1 MTSHGLQRN
10 AALAQATPFAE
21 QASTPA
27 PAQGGAD
34 VVIRARGLTKR
45 FKSVGGEVRALHQ
58 VDLDVARAQM
68 LVLLGPSGC
77 GKTTLLRCIGGLEN
91 PTEGQVFLAG
101 QLFTSVGEGINL
113 PPERRNLGMMFQS
126 FGLWPHMTVA
136 ENVAYPLKNRRGV
149 ARAEIVGRVAAMLET
164 MGVAALG
171 DRYPG
176 QLSGGQQQRVAL
188 ARALVASPTALLFD
202 EPLSN
207 VDAQVRKRL
216 REEIRQMKIDRG
228 FAGVYVTHDQE
239 EAMALAD
246 VLAVMQDGEIRQIGA
261 PWEIYRRPRSLYVAH
276 FVGEANTLP
285 ARVAVTDGR
294 RIIVDTDLG
303 KVAID
308 DMETVPQPGHAGQ
321 VVLRPED
328 IRITRRHAGA
338 PEEGRLNLFQGR
350 VVSSILLGPHL
361 ELQVAVGNS
370 LLRAWTESVRPDVY
384 TPQSLVDL
392 EIAPLSAAWIS
403 E

>member
-1 MTSHGLQRN
+1 MT
-10 AALAQATPFAE
+10 AAEAEEDISAAKADTVEPVIRVRSLAKQYRGA
-21 QASTPA
+21 
-27 PAQGGAD
+27 GAD
-34 VVIRARGLTKR
+34 VL
-45 FKSVGGEVRALHQ
+45 ALNS
-58 VDLDVARAQM
+58 VDLDVARSQM

-91 PTEGQVFLAG
+91 PTAGQVFLAG
-101 QLFTSVGEGINL
+101 SLFTSVSEGINQ

-136 ENVAYPLKNRRGV
+136 ENVAYPLQNRRGLT
-149 ARAEIVGRVAAMLET
+149 RDEIASRVGSMLET
-164 MGVAALG
+164 MGVKALG
-171 DRYPG
+171 ARYPG

-216 REEIRQMKIDRG
+216 RAEIRQMKNDRG

-246 VLAVMQDGEIRQIGA
+246 VLAVMQEGEIRQIGT
-261 PWEIYRRPRSLYVAH
+261 PWEIYRRPKSLYVAH

-285 ARVAVTDGR
+285 ACVQHAETHKLM
-294 RIIVDTDLG
+294 VDTAVGIVSIADVELL
-303 KVAID
+303 
-308 DMETVPQPGHAGQ
+308 PHAGDKGQ
-321 VVLRPED
+321 VVMRPEN
-328 IRITRRHAGA
+328 IRIVDGGSPGA
-338 PEEGRLNLFQGR
+338 KAVNAFSGK
-350 VVSSILLGPHL
+350 VVNSVLLGPHI
-361 ELQVAVGNS
+361 ELQIAVGNTVI
-370 LLRAWTESVRPDVY
+370 RAWVDSVVRDAHP
-384 TPQSLVDL
+384 PQSTVTF
-392 EIAPLSAAWIS
+392 EIAPSSAAWIP

>member
-1 MTSHGLQRN
+1 LQDITMMQVMASGPPPAEV
-10 AALAQATPFAE
+10 AA
-21 QASTPA
+21 
-27 PAQGGAD
+27 AD
-34 VVIRARGLTKR
+34 ESVIRARGLTKKFR
-45 FKSVGGEVRALHQ
+45 SARAEVRALNR

-77 GKTTLLRCIGGLEN
+77 GKTTLLRCIGGLET
-91 PTEGQVFLAG
+91 PTEGEVYLG
-101 QLFTSVGEGINL
+101 GRLFTSVAANVNL

-136 ENVAYPLKNRRGV
+136 ENVAYPLENRKGL
-149 ARAEIVGRVAAMLET
+149 ARAEISARVAAMLET
-164 MGVAALG
+164 MRVAPLS

-216 REEIRQMKIDRG
+216 REEIRQMKNDRG

-246 VLAVMQDGEIRQIGA
+246 VLAVMQDGEIRQIGT
-261 PWEIYRRPRSLYVAH
+261 PWEIYRRPQSLYVAH

-285 ARVAVTDGR
+285 ARVLFTEGTQIIAETDFGR
-294 RIIVDTDLG
+294 
-303 KVAID
+303 VAID
-308 DMETVPQPGHAGQ
+308 DVRAVPPAGSRGH

-328 IRITRRHAGA
+328 MRIVARRADA
-338 PEEGRLNLFQGR
+338 PADSRLNAFQGS
-350 VVSSILLGPHL
+350 VVSCVLLGPHV
-361 ELQVAVGNS
+361 ELQIEVKDTV
-370 LLRAWTESVRPDVY
+370 LRAWAGSTRPNAFP
-384 TPQSLVDL
+384 PQAAVTV
-392 EIAPLSAAWIS
+392 EIAPTSAAWIAA
-403 E
+403 

>member
-1 MTSHGLQRN
+1 
-10 AALAQATPFAE
+10 
-21 QASTPA
+21 
-27 PAQGGAD
+27 
-34 VVIRARGLTKR
+34 VIRVRGLTKR
-45 FKSVGGEVRALHQ
+45 FKSAGTDVLALNR
-58 VDLDVARAQM
+58 VDLDVARSQM

-101 QLFTSVGEGINL
+101 TLFTSVADGIIQ

-126 FGLWPHMTVA
+126 FGLWPHMTVFD
-136 ENVAYPLKNRRGV
+136 NVAYPLQNRRGLN
-149 ARAEIVGRVAAMLET
+149 REEVAARVTAMLDT
-164 MGVAALG
+164 MGVGALG
-171 DRYPG
+171 ARYPG

-216 REEIRQMKIDRG
+216 RDEIRQMKNDRG

-246 VLAVMQDGEIRQIGA
+246 VLAVMQDGEIRQMGT
-261 PWEIYRRPRSLYVAH
+261 PWDIYRRPRSLYVAH

-285 ARVAVTDGR
+285 GRVERAQQHGAVVAETAIGPVTISD
-294 RIIVDTDLG
+294 VDPLPPAG
-303 KVAID
+303 AK
-308 DMETVPQPGHAGQ
+308 GH

-328 IRITRRHAGA
+328 IRIVDSHSTMLGGEAVNRFAGK
-338 PEEGRLNLFQGR
+338 
-350 VVSSILLGPHL
+350 VVNSVLLGPRV
-361 ELQVAVGNS
+361 ELQIAVADAV
-370 LLRAWTESVRPDVY
+370 LRGWTESVVRDAYP
-384 TPQSLVDL
+384 PQSPVNF
-392 EIAPLSAAWIS
+392 EIAPTSAAWIS

>member
-1 MTSHGLQRN
+1 MTSSTTSTHREVLSGPD
-10 AALAQATPFAE
+10 AGTDQA
-21 QASTPA
+21 
-27 PAQGGAD
+27 
-34 VVIRARGLTKR
+34 VIRARGLTKVFR
-45 FKSVGGEVRALHQ
+45 GGGTEVRALHR

-77 GKTTLLRCIGGLEN
+77 GKTTLLRCVGGLEH

-101 QLFTSVGEGINL
+101 KLFTSVADGINL

-126 FGLWPHMTVA
+126 FGLWPHMTVM
-136 ENVAYPLKNRRGV
+136 ENVAYPLQNRKGLS
-149 ARAEIVGRVAAMLET
+149 RAEIASRVAAMLGT
-164 MGVAALG
+164 MRVGALG

-216 REEIRQMKIDRG
+216 REEIRLMKNERG

-246 VLAVMQDGEIRQIGA
+246 VLAVMQDGEIRQIGT
-261 PWEIYRRPRSLYVAH
+261 PWEVYRRPKSLYVAH

-285 ARVAVTDGR
+285 GRVVGVEGR
-294 RIIVDTDLG
+294 RIVTETDIG
-303 KVAID
+303 RVSID
-308 DMETVPQPGHAGQ
+308 DVEPAPRVDARGH

-328 IRITRRHAGA
+328 IKVSSPHDAAGA
-338 PEEGRLNLFQGR
+338 NVFQGK
-350 VVSSILLGPHL
+350 VVNAVLLGPRV
-361 ELQVAVGNS
+361 ELQIAVGTTE
-370 LLRAWTESVRPDVY
+370 LRAWAESVLPNAIAPHSPV
-384 TPQSLVDL
+384 TL
-392 EIAPLSAAWIS
+392 EITPASAAWIS
-403 E
+403 